1 MSDLEEPPGP
11 ANQPLNAPINERRAE
26 LIAAAVHGDLSVDER
41 AELDALR
48 VADTRIDAE
57 INELRALAGRVST
70 LGTWQSA
77 EPSDQLRR
85 RIAAI
90 GHEAPAAAPTADA
103 APTAPATAPAPAESI
118 APITPLRPR
127 RRPALLALGAAASLA
142 IGLGLGLGI
151 PALQSMPPTGPA
163 GTLGAIEAVDF
174 AGEPTGARVDGEL
187 IAHTWGIESVLEI
200 DGVAPGDS
208 FSVVVIG
215 LDGAEYDSGTFL
227 GSDVVIHCR
236 MNAAVLREQVAA
248 VEVRTA
254 TGETIAAAEVPAV
267 AG

>member
-1 MSDLEEPPGP
+1 MSDLEEPGGP
-11 ANQPLNAPINERRAE
+11 ANQPVNGPVNARRAE
-26 LIAAAVHGDLSVDER
+26 LIAAAVHGDLSVGEL

-48 VADTRIDAE
+48 AADTSINAE
-57 INELRALAGRVST
+57 IDELRALAGRVST

-77 EPSDQLRR
+77 EPSDELRR

-90 GHEAPAAAPTADA
+90 GHEAPATAPTDAA
-103 APTAPATAPAPAESI
+103 APTAPAAHRIT
-118 APITPLRPR
+118 PITPLRPR

-142 IGLGLGLGI
+142 VGLGLGLGI

-174 AGEPTGARVDGEL
+174 AGEPEGARVDGEL

-236 MNAAVLREQVAA
+236 MNAAVLREQVAS

-254 TGETIAAAEVPAV
+254 SGETIAAAEVPQI